1 MKVEKTRENKFTYNT
16 IESLSNSDLKKAYKE
31 LKEGLPKGDKSVVR
45 NIQSVLYHENGETIS
60 MIKVKYQ
67 IAMEMLKRFYD

>member
-1 MKVEKTRENKFTYNT
+1 MRVEKTRKNKLTFNT

-45 NIQSVLYHENGETIS
+45 NIQSVLYHENGETVA
-60 MIKVKYQ
+60 MTNVKYQ